1 MAERGWQD
9 RHPEPSRGLF
19 AGKAS
24 RAISLLL
31 LVMLWWAA
39 AYVAASPQLLP
50 GPIPV
55 SAFAWNGLRDGTL
68 PWNIAITLA
77 RVVAAFSLAMVVGGV
92 LGYMAGR
99 SPRVDAL
106 LDPWAVV
113 ALNLPVLV
121 VVVLVYIWVGLNDTA
136 AVLAVAIAKAPTVF
150 VTIREGTRALDGGF
164 EELGTV
170 FRIPRGRRL
179 RYIEWPQLVPFVA
192 AAART
197 GLSITWKIV
206 LVVELLGRP
215 NGIGFILNLYF
226 QNFDVTGILAYGL
239 IFAAIMLVIEVALLQ
254 PWERRVNAWRRH
266 A

>member
-1 MAERGWQD
+1 MSDLSWQD
-9 RHPEPSRGLF
+9 KRPGPSRWLF
-19 AGKAS
+19 AGHAS
-24 RAISLLL
+24 RAVSLLG
-31 LVMLWWAA
+31 LVVLWWAA

-50 GPIPV
+50 GPMPV
-55 SAFAWNGLRDGTL
+55 LAFAWNGLRDGTL
-68 PWNIAITLA
+68 PWNIAITLG
-77 RVVAAFSLAMVVGGV
+77 RVVAAFSMAMVVGGV
-92 LGYMAGR
+92 LGYIAGR
-99 SPRVDAL
+99 SRRVDAL

-150 VTIREGTRALDGGF
+150 VTIREGTRALDRGL
-164 EELGTV
+164 EELGVV
-170 FRIPRGRRL
+170 FRISRGRRF
-179 RYIEWPQLVPFVA
+179 RRIEWPQLVPFVA
-192 AAART
+192 AAARS

-239 IFAAIMLVIEVALLQ
+239 TFAAIMLVIETALLQ